1 MKMKRMFAAAVAL
14 ALFCT
19 GLAFAQEETQED
31 DWYLET
37 ASELARCVGEL
48 AGDEAY
54 MQMMTSNP
62 FDILAPLQEADFAS
76 VTRLADKDRRRHD
89 FSDGNLG

>member
-1 MKMKRMFAAAVAL
+1 MKRMFAVAVAL

-37 ASELARCVGEL
+37 ASELARCVI
-48 AGDEAY
+48 
-54 MQMMTSNP
+54 SC
-62 FDILAPLQEADFAS
+62 
-76 VTRLADKDRRRHD
+76 R
-89 FSDGNLG
+89 

>member
-14 ALFCT
+14 VLFCT

-37 ASELARCVGEL
+37 RQRIGAVRGRTGGRRGVH
-48 AGDEAY
+48 
-54 MQMMTSNP
+54 
-62 FDILAPLQEADFAS
+62 ADDDQQSF
-76 VTRLADKDRRRHD
+76 
-89 FSDGNLG
+89 

>member
-19 GLAFAQEETQED
+19 GLAFAQEEPQED

-37 ASELARCVGEL
+37 TSELARCVGEL

-54 MQMMTSNP
+54 RQMVTSSSKAKST
-62 FDILAPLQEADFAS
+62 LAINCRKP
-76 VTRLADKDRRRHD
+76 R
-89 FSDGNLG
+89 